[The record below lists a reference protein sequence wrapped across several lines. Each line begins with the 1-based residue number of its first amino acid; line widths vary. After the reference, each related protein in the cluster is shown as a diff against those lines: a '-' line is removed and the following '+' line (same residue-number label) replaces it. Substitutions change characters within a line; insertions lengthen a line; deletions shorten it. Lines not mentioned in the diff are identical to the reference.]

1 VPDINGNG
9 SPSLRQTPGGTP
21 RISVVVPV
29 FCEEAVLPEF
39 YKRAKRT
46 LEAMKPRFDHEIIF
60 VNDGS
65 TDSSALILADLA
77 RSDSAVRVV
86 SFARNFGHQLAI
98 TAGLDHAIGAVAV
111 VIDADLQDP
120 PEVIPEMVRKWQ
132 EGFKV
137 VYGVRE
143 IRKGETKFKLLTA
156 RLFYRLLSLLSD
168 TPLPLDSG
176 DFRLMDRAVI
186 DALGQIRE
194 ESRYLRGLVSWIG
207 FAQCPIPYQR
217 DIRQGGTTKFPLRKM
232 LKFALDG
239 ISSFSEKPLRLSG
252 QLGFVIMVLALLMAI
267 WIVISKLIH
276 PAQLISGWASVMVA
290 VLFMGGVQLLCIGI
304 LGEYV
309 GRIFRQ
315 SKGRPLYIIAERINA
330 DRPSSSDSALSTA
343 EHEVAH

>member
-1 VPDINGNG
+1 
-9 SPSLRQTPGGTP
+9 
-21 RISVVVPV
+21 
-29 FCEEAVLPEF
+29 
-39 YKRAKRT
+39 
-46 LEAMKPRFDHEIIF
+46 
-60 VNDGS
+60 
-65 TDSSALILADLA
+65 
-77 RSDSAVRVV
+77 
-86 SFARNFGHQLAI
+86 
-98 TAGLDHAIGAVAV
+98 
-111 VIDADLQDP
+111 
-120 PEVIPEMVRKWQ
+120 
-132 EGFKV
+132 
-137 VYGVRE
+137 
-143 IRKGETKFKLLTA
+143 
-156 RLFYRLLSLLSD
+156 
-168 TPLPLDSG
+168 
-176 DFRLMDRAVI
+176 
-186 DALGQIRE
+186 
-194 ESRYLRGLVSWIG
+194 
-207 FAQCPIPYQR
+207 
-217 DIRQGGTTKFPLRKM
+217 M